1 MTRKSF
7 KKADLTE
14 TDLKVVYDSSIPVE
28 MASFMLDIP
37 EPYIS
42 SWRHAEKFA
51 ANRLA
56 ASQRYRDKKKAEG
69 IMSQAH
75 KTYQFWSEA
84 DVQYIMTSED
94 TDEEMAKK
102 LGRTICSVQKKRERV
117 LAKGGNDGA

>member
-1 MTRKSF
+1 MSF
-7 KKADLTE
+7 KKANLSE
-14 TDLKVVYDSSIPVE
+14 SDLKVVYDTSISVE

-69 IMSQAH
+69 IMSQSH

-102 LGRTICSVQKKRERV
+102 LGRTICSVQKKRERI